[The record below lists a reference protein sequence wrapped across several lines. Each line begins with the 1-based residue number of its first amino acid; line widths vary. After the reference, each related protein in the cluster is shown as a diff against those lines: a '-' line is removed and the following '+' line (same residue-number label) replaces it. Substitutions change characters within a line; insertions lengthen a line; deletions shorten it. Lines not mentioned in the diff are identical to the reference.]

1 MIKVR
6 LGMFKSPFATTKEFL
21 PCFFKLMA
29 ISLRT
34 GRHRGSRRPIE
45 TGSVAVGL
53 PWLAL
58 L

>member
-29 ISLRT
+29 ISCEQVDT
-34 GRHRGSRRPIE
+34 MGAEGP
-45 TGSVAVGL
+45 
-53 PWLAL
+53 
-58 L
+58 